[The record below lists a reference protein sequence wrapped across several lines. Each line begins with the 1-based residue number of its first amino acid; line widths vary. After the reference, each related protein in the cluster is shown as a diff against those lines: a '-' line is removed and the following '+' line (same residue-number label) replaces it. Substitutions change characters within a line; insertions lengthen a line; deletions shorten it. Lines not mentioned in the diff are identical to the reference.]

1 MCQRLNPTKVFG
13 ILIILLLSASA
24 HSQTS
29 QKIEILGADAL
40 KLDTLHHGRKL
51 VGNVRLKQDEVTM
64 TCDSALFYNKVNGVD
79 AFGHVRIF
87 DSQTNVHSDSL
98 KYDGEK
104 KTAVLYGNVRVIQD
118 SALLETRKLIY
129 KTDLKQAAYY
139 EGGNVTARDMTI
151 TSRRGYYY
159 PSTKEAHFSGDV
171 MATGSDY
178 DLQADTLRYNTET
191 EVSYFNGPTEI
202 IRSNEK
208 IYCESGWYDT
218 RTEVSVFG
226 KNTALQSEAQKIW
239 ADSLYYDS
247 RTGFGEA
254 YKNFRWTDTTMNAI
268 LTGNKAVYYT
278 DKQRITVT
286 DSALLTYLVDDDSLF
301 LASDTL
307 KSRQSSDS
315 LGEYTEFFAFPGVR
329 IFKKNLQGVC
339 DSLAFSF
346 RDSTIRLF
354 KEPVLWSEGNQLT
367 GDTVTILL
375 INEKLDRFELYDNGF
390 ITNQAHESELYNQ
403 IKGRHILGYFKDKQL
418 DRLLV
423 TGNGESIYYGTDEG
437 SAFIGVNKAVCSN
450 MWIYMK
456 EEQVSRITFLAQP
469 DATFYPIQTIN
480 ASDFLLNG
488 FKWKMALRPES
499 KADLFGKSPP
509 ELPAGGIKNEKAG
522 Y

>member
-1 MCQRLNPTKVFG
+1 MKVFG
-13 ILIILLLSASA
+13 ILTILFLSAPV
-24 HSQTS
+24 HSQPS

-40 KLDTLHHGRKL
+40 KLDTLHHARKL
-51 VGNVRLKQDEVTM
+51 VGNVRLRQDEVTM
-64 TCDSALFYNKVNGVD
+64 TCDSALFYNKVNAVD
-79 AFGHVRIF
+79 AFGNVHIF

-98 KYDGEK
+98 KYDGGK
-104 KTAVLYGNVRVIQD
+104 KIAVLYGNVRVIQD
-118 SALLETRKLIY
+118 SALLETGKLIY
-129 KTDLKQAAYY
+129 RTELKQAAYY
-139 EGGNVTARDMTI
+139 EGGNVTARDMTV

-159 PSTKEAHFSGDV
+159 TSTKEAHFSGDV
-171 MATGSDY
+171 IATGSDY
-178 DLQADTLRYNTET
+178 DLQADTLKYNTDS
-191 EVSYFNGPTEI
+191 EVSFFFGPTEI
-202 IRSNEK
+202 VRSNEK
-208 IYCESGWYDT
+208 IYCESGWHDT
-218 RTEVSVFG
+218 KTGISVFG
-226 KNTALQSEAQKIW
+226 KNTMLHSEAQKIW

-247 RTGFGEA
+247 NLGFGEA
-254 YKNFRWTDTTMNAI
+254 YRNFRWTDTTMNAI
-268 LTGNKAVYYT
+268 LTGNNAVYYT

-301 LASDTL
+301 LTSDTL
-307 KSRQSSDS
+307 KSRENSDS
-315 LGEYTEFFAFPGVR
+315 SGDYPEFFAYPKVR

-346 RDSTIRLF
+346 RDSTIRMF

-390 ITNQAHESELYNQ
+390 ITNMAHETGLYNQ

-423 TGNGESIYYGTDEG
+423 TGNGESIYYGTDDG

-456 EEQVSRITFLAQP
+456 EEQVSRITFLTKP

-480 ASDFLLNG
+480 PSDFLLGG
-488 FKWKMALRPES
+488 FNWKMAMKPVS
-499 KADLFGKSPP
+499 KADLFRKTRT
-509 ELPAGGIKNEKAG
+509 EK
-522 Y
+522 